1 MFKKFFCIYI
11 LLTNIISAHSLVN
24 ISFDNNR
31 IVQGDAVWIKI
42 KTAKEISSGSIK
54 LNTNSFKIFKKVETK
69 ESSEYFYLSC
79 IGISR
84 YLKPQQTELNFK
96 FNFTDG
102 SSYQTK
108 LPIQISSANF
118 KKENIKLSPKKTKI
132 NQNKKARSSE
142 TKVIS
147 NQFNTVSQAKKYSG
161 AFIWPVN
168 GKITSEF
175 GTTRMYNNKPGWMHS
190 GIDISENTGHP
201 ILASQ
206 SGKIIL
212 AKKLTIH
219 GNTIM
224 IDHGWGIISIYN
236 HLDKISKKL
245 NDTVTKGEQIGTV
258 GSTGVAT
265 GSHLHF
271 GISIQSVRVNPRHW
285 IEKSSTFNI

>member
-1 MFKKFFCIYI
+1 
-11 LLTNIISAHSLVN
+11 
-24 ISFDNNR
+24 
-31 IVQGDAVWIKI
+31 
-42 KTAKEISSGSIK
+42 
-54 LNTNSFKIFKKVETK
+54 
-69 ESSEYFYLSC
+69 
-79 IGISR
+79 
-84 YLKPQQTELNFK
+84 
-96 FNFTDG
+96 
-102 SSYQTK
+102 
-108 LPIQISSANF
+108 
-118 KKENIKLSPKKTKI
+118 
-132 NQNKKARSSE
+132 
-142 TKVIS
+142 
-147 NQFNTVSQAKKYSG
+147 
-161 AFIWPVN
+161 
-168 GKITSEF
+168 
-175 GTTRMYNNKPGWMHS
+175 MYNNKPGWMHS